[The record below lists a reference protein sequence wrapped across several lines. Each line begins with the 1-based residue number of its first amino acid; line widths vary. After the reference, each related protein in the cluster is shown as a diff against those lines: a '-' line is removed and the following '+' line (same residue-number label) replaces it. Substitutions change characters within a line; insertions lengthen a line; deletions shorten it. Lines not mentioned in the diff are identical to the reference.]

1 MVENPYNPLQPIADP
16 TLFVGRED
24 ALAFLQLHLA
34 GRITRHALVVLG
46 QYGMGKSSLLTQV
59 PLVVDERYPS
69 INIDLSVLEL
79 DDPVALVGAIV
90 DQTRAMM
97 NTIQASTYRL
107 PPFPDPTDPNV
118 DLLAWLSDEF
128 LDVVFAAIRRER
140 HLILMLDDAHLLLDA
155 IQEGHF
161 PPDFMDYWVG
171 LLERYE
177 QLDILATVDITYEYK
192 ILSVPLFSDT
202 NLHHRLT
209 NLAPNEAS
217 ILVTEPITEN
227 YQFAPEALERILELA
242 GGHPFHLHSISR
254 LVYRRW
260 QEARHITTISLPDVN
275 AIYPM
280 ALEMAEQTIAPIWE
294 HMRQNERLAL
304 TALLDLRQQQLGG
317 RFTIRLNLIQDW
329 LDSAGYTLD
338 NVQLSAALRG
348 LEYYGI
354 LQVDE
359 SGAYDVASGIQADW
373 LTYNRI
379 GEEDEKTSTLITEKF
394 SLMGLAA
401 IGAVIIVIL
410 AGAWLFGLFDD
421 DSSEEQSPANVG
433 PATVTLGVDIE
444 ATRQVISLTQTA
456 VSERPEPS
464 QTPLPT
470 STPTPLPIFRFGG

>member
-1 MVENPYNPLQPIADP
+1 MIENPYNPLQPVGDP

-34 GRITRHALVVLG
+34 GRITRNALVILG

-69 INIDLSVLEL
+69 INIDVSALEL
-79 DDPVALVGAIV
+79 DDPVALVAAIV
-90 DQTRAMM
+90 DQTRATM

-107 PPFPDPTDPNV
+107 PPFPDPTDPDI
-118 DLLAWLSDEF
+118 DLLVWLSDEF

-155 IQEGHF
+155 IKDGHF
-161 PPDFMDYWVG
+161 PPDFMDYWMG

-177 QLDILATVDITYEYK
+177 QLDILATVDITYEDI

-209 NLAPNEAS
+209 NLSPNEAS
-217 ILVTEPITEN
+217 ILVTEPIAEN
-227 YQFAPEALERILELA
+227 YQFAPEALDRVLELG

-260 QEARHITTISLPDVN
+260 QEGRHVGTISLPDVN

-280 ALEMAEQTIAPIWE
+280 ALEMAEQTISSLWRHI
-294 HMRQNERLAL
+294 RQNERLAL
-304 TALLDLRQQQLGG
+304 TALLDLRQQQASG
-317 RFTIRLNLIQDW
+317 RFTIRLNVIQDW

-348 LEYYGI
+348 LEYYGV

-359 SGAYDVASGIQADW
+359 SGAYDVVSGIQADW
-373 LTYNRI
+373 LTHNRI
-379 GEEDEKTSTLITEKF
+379 SEQDEKPSTPIAERF
-394 SLMGLAA
+394 SLMGL
-401 IGAVIIVIL
+401 IAVGVVIL
-410 AGAWLFGLFDD
+410 IILGGAW
-421 DSSEEQSPANVG
+421 AVG
-433 PATVTLGVDIE
+433 FFENNENDGQPNSNSGRATVTLGVDFELTRE
-444 ATRQVISLTQTA
+444 ADNLTQTA
-456 VSERPEPS
+456 ISAPPAPS
-464 QTPLPT
+464 QTPLPS
-470 STPTPLPIFRFGG
+470 STPTPLPVFRFGG